1 MSKYI
6 ELQYNRH
13 ITNLAD
19 RAAKETRGKVN
30 IIVLPTRRAERHI
43 YTITQLGVTVGTAR
57 MTNDGKYSI
66 QLDVNKAEQDTLN
79 AFTIGCTQEFS

>member
-1 MSKYI
+1 MKYI
-6 ELQYNRH
+6 ELQYHRN

-19 RAAKETRGKVN
+19 LAAKQTRGKVN

-57 MTNDGKYSI
+57 MTREGKYSI
-66 QLDVNKAEQDTLN
+66 LLNVERAEQDTLN